1 MLTRNFWKVFAPLV
15 GRIQGEYTEV
25 SLKLI
30 SGNNFTATVYQTS
43 SMPYSLLGAV
53 CAPWNNAEIGNWF
66 GTWYGTG
73 TTPATID
80 DYKLEKPITD
90 TSITGRSGSK
100 ALVISLDA
108 DGVRFSAPHSLTN
121 TTSNDIVV
129 SEIGC
134 FGQMDSSKSAFL
146 LDRTVLETPVVVPAG
161 KTVAM
166 EYVIKF
172 PYGT

>member
-15 GRIQGEYTEV
+15 GRFQAGSTEV
-25 SLKLI
+25 SVKLI
-30 SGNNFTATVYQTS
+30 NGNNLSATVYGAS
-43 SMPYSLLGAV
+43 NMPYTLLSAMSI
-53 CAPWNNAEIGNWF
+53 PWNNAEIGNWF

-73 TTPATID
+73 TTPATMD
-80 DYKLEKPITD
+80 DYKLANPITD

-100 ALVISLDA
+100 AMVITLDA
-108 DGVRFSAPHSLTN
+108 DGVRYSAPHSLTN
-121 TTSNDIVV
+121 TTSNDIVIG
-129 SEIGC
+129 EIGC
-134 FGQMDSSKSAFL
+134 FGQVDGSKSSFL

-172 PYGT
+172 PYGE